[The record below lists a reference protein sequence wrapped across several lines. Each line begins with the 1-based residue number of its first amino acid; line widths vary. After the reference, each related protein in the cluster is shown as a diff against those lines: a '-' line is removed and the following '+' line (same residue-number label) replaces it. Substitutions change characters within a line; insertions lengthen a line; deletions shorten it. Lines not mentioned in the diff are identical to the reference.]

1 MSRSMLDASIMLS
14 GPTKYQ
20 DNLLIAGINPL
31 SRNLTYKDGLKLT
44 EM

>member
-1 MSRSMLDASIMLS
+1 MVDASVESS
-14 GPTKYQ
+14 GLTVYQ